1 MSFFKG
7 TIINKI
13 DSKGRLSVPARFR
26 AVLEAD
32 GLNTVY
38 CCKSL
43 THNTL
48 EAGGR
53 RLLDEVDRMLSSL
66 DLYSSQR
73 HDLAH
78 ALIGESDDLP
88 IDKEG
93 RIILPDS
100 FCDFAKLKDEVAFV
114 GIGLRFEMWAPKEL
128 DKHIATA
135 RSRAR
140 SYLQKKQGKK

>member
-1 MSFFKG
+1 MFRG
-7 TIINKI
+7 TIINRL

-32 GLNTVY
+32 SLNAVY

-43 THNTL
+43 THPVL
-48 EAGGR
+48 EAGGK
-53 RLLDEVDRMLSSL
+53 RLMEEVDRMLGQL
-66 DLYSSQR
+66 DLYAKER

-78 ALIGESDDLP
+78 TLIGESDALP

-100 FCDFAKLKDEVAFV
+100 FRAFAKLKDEAAFV
-114 GIGLRFEMWAPKEL
+114 GIGLRFEIWSPKEL
-128 DKHIATA
+128 EKHIAA
-135 RSRAR
+135 SRTRAKAF
-140 SYLQKKQGKK
+140 LQKQGRKK